1 MRLRKREGELWGGRR
16 RERGDK
22 RKREREEGCERER
35 ESRKTDRQTEN
46 LDQSPTETPEI
57 HNRIRK

>member
-35 ESRKTDRQTEN
+35 EQKDRQT
-46 LDQSPTETPEI
+46 DRKSRPEP
-57 HNRIRK
+57 NRNS